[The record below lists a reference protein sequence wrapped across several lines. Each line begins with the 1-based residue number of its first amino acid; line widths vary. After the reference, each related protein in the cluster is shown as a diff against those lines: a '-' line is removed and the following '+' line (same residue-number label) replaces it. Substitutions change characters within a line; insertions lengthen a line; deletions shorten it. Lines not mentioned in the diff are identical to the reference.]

1 MLSLDRRRAFGPW
14 FFIAIAAYI
23 ALYFNDVSYI
33 FMDEQGDA
41 LATFAMAGSMGMVTY
56 IMPLFAAQ
64 PFATAV
70 CADWNSGFA
79 HHAAMRSGNGRY
91 LLSKALACFFSGGLA
106 TALGTAVF
114 IGMLNL
120 KFPQSGDILANYV
133 TVDPFTHVLNLGAP
147 KGLLLYYGGVVAM
160 QFLAGGCWA
169 MMALAFS
176 AFCPNVL
183 LTLCIP
189 LAAYRLSLELY
200 YWFEPPYW
208 LNLPLLQ
215 DCMVELSYRDTLLA
229 GLGVFGGLSVV
240 MGIVFAVRAGRRLRY
255 G

>member
-1 MLSLDRRRAFGPW
+1 MLSLDRRRAFGAW

-33 FMDEQGDA
+33 FMDDQGDA

-56 IMPLFAAQ
+56 IMPLFAAL
-64 PFATAV
+64 PFSTAF

-91 LLSKALACFFSGGLA
+91 LLSNARLFSPAAWRRRWVRCFHRHA
-106 TALGTAVF
+106 QPQV
-114 IGMLNL
+114 
-120 KFPQSGDILANYV
+120 PQSGDILANYV
-133 TVDPFTHVLNLGAP
+133 AVDPFTHVLNLGAP
-147 KGLLLYYGGVVAM
+147 KGLLLYYGGVTAM

-169 MMALAFS
+169 MMGLAFS

-183 LTLCIP
+183 LTLCVP
-189 LAAYRLSLELY
+189 LAAYRLSLEIY
-200 YWFEPPYW
+200 YWLQLPYW

-229 GLGVFGGLSVV
+229 GLGAFGGLSAI
-240 MGIVFAVRAGRRLRY
+240 MALLFAARASRRLRS

>member
-56 IMPLFAAQ
+56 IMPLFAAL
-64 PFATAV
+64 PFSTGF

-79 HHAAMRSGNGRY
+79 HLAAMRAGNGRY
-91 LLSKALACFFSGGLA
+91 LASKSLACFLSGGLA
-106 TALGTAVF
+106 TSLGTLIF
-114 IGMLNL
+114 IAMLNL

-133 TVDPFTHVLNLGAP
+133 AVEPFTHVLNLGAP
-147 KGLLLYYGGVVAM
+147 KGLLLYYGGVTAM

-169 MMALAFS
+169 MMGLAFS

-183 LTLCIP
+183 LTLCVP
-189 LAAYRLSLELY
+189 LAAYRLSLEIY
-200 YWFEPPYW
+200 YWLQLPYW

-229 GLGVFGGLSVV
+229 GLGAFGGLSAI
-240 MGIVFAVRAGRRLRY
+240 MALLFAARASRRLRY

>member
-14 FFIAIAAYI
+14 FFAAIAAYF

-33 FMDEQGDA
+33 VMDETGDA

-56 IMPLFAAQ
+56 IMPFFAAL
-64 PFATAV
+64 PFSTGF

-79 HHAAMRSGNGRY
+79 HAAAMRAGNRRY
-91 LLSKALACFFSGGLA
+91 LLSKLLACALSGGLA
-106 TALGTAVF
+106 TALGALAF
-114 IGMLNL
+114 IVMLNL
-120 KFPQSGDILANYV
+120 KFPTTGDVLANYV
-133 TVDPFTHVLNLGAP
+133 AVDPFTHVLHYGAP
-147 KGLLLYYGGVVAM
+147 KGLLMYYSGVVAM
-160 QFLAGGCWA
+160 QFMAGACWA
-169 MMALAFS
+169 TTGMAFS

-189 LAAYRLSLELY
+189 LAAYRASLEIY
-200 YWFEPPYW
+200 YWLKLPYW

-215 DCMVELSYRDTLLA
+215 DCTVELSYPMTLLM
-229 GLGVFGGLSVV
+229 GLIVFGGVSVIL
-240 MGIVFAVRAGRRLRY
+240 GIVFCIRAGRRLTY